1 MCIKGI
7 QLLAKVP
14 GVDLGK
20 IIEFLVTSIIF
31 KLKIAWSL
39 QKNVSF
45 NVIFWFFLLFLQK
58 TLVNGFLTVSFNKVV
73 NNFEREP
80 KITLTNRTLSSF
92 IRRKGYLKGGNG

>member
-1 MCIKGI
+1 M
-7 QLLAKVP
+7 
-14 GVDLGK
+14 
-20 IIEFLVTSIIF
+20 
-31 KLKIAWSL
+31 
-39 QKNVSF
+39 SF
-45 NVIFWFFLLFLQK
+45 NVFFLIFFAVFTKK